1 MKKKV
6 LYRTVVQFEILS
18 EEPIPEG
25 MDMEEIMAEC
35 EDGAYSGKT
44 TVIAENKPVV
54 GKRAVNMVVNQ
65 GSDPEFFQMDSRG
78 YEISDE
84 DENEEEEI

>member
-6 LYRTVVQFEILS
+6 LYKSIIQIEVLS
-18 EEPIPEG
+18 EEPIPQG
-25 MDMEEIMAEC
+25 MDIEEIMCEC
-35 EDGAYSGKT
+35 TDGEYSGKT
-44 TVIAENKPVV
+44 TVIIENKPVV

-78 YEISDE
+78 YELSDE
-84 DENEEEEI
+84 DEEDL